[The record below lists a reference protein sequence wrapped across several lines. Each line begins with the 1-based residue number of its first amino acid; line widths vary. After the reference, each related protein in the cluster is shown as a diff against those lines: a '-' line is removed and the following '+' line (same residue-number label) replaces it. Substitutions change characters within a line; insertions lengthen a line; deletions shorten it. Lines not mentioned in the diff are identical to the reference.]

1 MLRGVHQSGSVT
13 VMTVMSRETQAS
25 FFRNMPGGRAA
36 RAVPFLN
43 LLVAAVLLI
52 LAEFAVWQPALAKSA
67 YEVLVDQPYA
77 ENGQTL
83 DLYTPRK
90 AARKTAVLFIH
101 GGGFTSG
108 SKADMAGY
116 AKIYAQGGFVTAT
129 MDYRLAPQFPA
140 PAALLDVNAAVDWLR
155 ARDGTSR
162 VVVVGYSAGGT
173 LALMSGLSRSE
184 SVAAIISV
192 AGATDLAALKAT
204 TPFAKLKADI
214 SAYVGQ
220 SPPEAVSPIA
230 QSVESAPPVFLIYG
244 KDDKLVPIAQGVI
257 MAERLRNAKPLFKV
271 IPGVGHEV
279 FLPNPYLAEI
289 LRDISRYLI
298 AIDQAG

>member
-1 MLRGVHQSGSVT
+1 M
-13 VMTVMSRETQAS
+13 ETQTN
-25 FFRNMPGGRAA
+25 FFRSMPSGRASNTI
-36 RAVPFLN
+36 PFSI
-43 LLVAAVLLI
+43 LLLSAFLTMLVL
-52 LAEFAVWQPALAKSA
+52 WQPALAKSA
-67 YEVLVDQPYA
+67 VKVLVDQPYA
-77 ENGQTL
+77 GHGQTL
-83 DLYTPRK
+83 DLYTPSK
-90 AARKTAVLFIH
+90 NARKTAVLFIH

-108 SKADMAGY
+108 SKADLAGH
-116 AKIYAQGGFVTAT
+116 AKLYAQGGFVTAT

-140 PAALLDVNAAVDWLR
+140 PAALLDVNDAVDWLR
-155 ARDGTSR
+155 ARDGISR

-173 LALMSGLSRSE
+173 LALMSGLSRSG

-244 KDDKLVPIAQGVI
+244 KDDKLVPITQGVI
-257 MAERLRNAKPLFKV
+257 MAERLRNSKPLFKV

-279 FLPNPYLAEI
+279 FLPNPSLAEI